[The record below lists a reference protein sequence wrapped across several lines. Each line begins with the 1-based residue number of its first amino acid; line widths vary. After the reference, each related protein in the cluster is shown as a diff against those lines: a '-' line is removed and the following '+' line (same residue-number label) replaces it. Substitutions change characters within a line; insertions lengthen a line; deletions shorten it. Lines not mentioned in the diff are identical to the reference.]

1 MTPTPNIIPRK
12 SPASSTVRRNT
23 RKPAVPSKRRD
34 MTGSEQRTIVEAKLH
49 YPEWYQGRHAR
60 AYSKAVEAKLKE
72 IKNAHR
78 KLTYTAAYNRGSG
91 QYTLMLRYKNAKNTP
106 VTVQVGKSEAHP
118 IKFTTSPYTRVPDHG
133 RVAPYELE
141 TFTGVLDKIS
151 LAPRT
156 EITVLDTPY
165 TTTRSVEETLT
176 NAHYRIA
183 LKLNPQS
190 GATRRAVH
198 VKKKHKATNRQS

>member
-1 MTPTPNIIPRK
+1 MTPTPNIIPRR
-12 SPASSTVRRNT
+12 SPASSTIRRNT
-23 RKPAVPSKRRD
+23 RKPATSKRRD

-49 YPEWYQGRHAR
+49 YPEWYRGRHAR

-91 QYTLMLRYKNAKNTP
+91 QYTLMLWYKNAKNTP

-141 TFTGVLDKIS
+141 AFTGVLDKIS

-156 EITVLDTPY
+156 EIAVLDTPY
-165 TTTRSVEETLT
+165 TTTRHVEETLT

-183 LKLNPQS
+183 LKLKSQS
-190 GATRRAVH
+190 GATRRAIN
-198 VKKKHKATNRQS
+198 VKKAHKAANRQS

>member
-1 MTPTPNIIPRK
+1 MTPTPNIIPRR
-12 SPASSTVRRNT
+12 SPASSTIRRNT
-23 RKPAVPSKRRD
+23 RKPATSKRRD

-49 YPEWYQGRHAR
+49 YPEWYRGRHAR

-141 TFTGVLDKIS
+141 AFTGVLDKIS
-151 LAPRT
+151 LTPRT
-156 EITVLDTPY
+156 EIAVLDTPY
-165 TTTRSVEETLT
+165 TTTQHVEETLT

-183 LKLNPQS
+183 LKLKSQS
-190 GATRRAVH
+190 GATRRAIN
-198 VKKKHKATNRQS
+198 VKKAHKAANRQS